1 MTSAARHITAQ
12 RGFTLIEVMVVLVI
26 ISITVA
32 VVSVNFGVLDRRS
45 TADEVERLQ
54 RVLQFAAE
62 RAAVR
67 GNPIQVE
74 FLPGSYRFSQLDA
87 AGKWQLLFVPHELV
101 EHDWLAGLA
110 PAKLTVA
117 ERVAEPGEARIVFG
131 SEAPRFRL
139 DISTPD
145 GLRTLTG
152 NSAGEVL
159 TETPADQATEVRS

>member
-1 MTSAARHITAQ
+1 MRSAR
-12 RGFTLIEVMVVLVI
+12 RGFTLIEVMVVLLI

-32 VVSVNFGVLDRRS
+32 VVSVNFGVLDRRN

-87 AGKWQLLFVPHELV
+87 SGKWQLMFEPRELI
-101 EHDWLAGLA
+101 EHDWQAGLA
-110 PAKLTVA
+110 PGQLSVA
-117 ERVAEPGEARIVFG
+117 DRPVEAADARIVFT

-139 DISTPD
+139 EVLTPD
-145 GLRTLTG
+145 GIRTLTG

-159 TETPADQATEVRS
+159 TDTAITTVGVRS

>member
-1 MTSAARHITAQ
+1 MTSAARSTTAQ
-12 RGFTLIEVMVVLVI
+12 RGFTLIEVMVVLLI

-87 AGKWQLLFVPHELV
+87 AGKWQLMFAPHELA
-101 EHDWLAGLA
+101 EHDWLAGLT
-110 PAKLTVA
+110 PVKLSVS

-159 TETPADQATEVRS
+159 TETLADKATEQRS

>member
-1 MTSAARHITAQ
+1 MTSAAQHTAAQ
-12 RGFTLIEVMVVLVI
+12 RGFTLIELMVVVLI
-26 ISITVA
+26 ISITTA

-87 AGKWQLLFVPHELV
+87 AGKWQLMFTPRELV
-101 EHDWLAGLA
+101 EHDWLAGLT

-139 DISTPD
+139 DVSTPD
-145 GLRTLTG
+145 GMHSLTG
-152 NSAGEVL
+152 NSAGEIR
-159 TETPADQATEVRS
+159 TELLADTPAEVRS